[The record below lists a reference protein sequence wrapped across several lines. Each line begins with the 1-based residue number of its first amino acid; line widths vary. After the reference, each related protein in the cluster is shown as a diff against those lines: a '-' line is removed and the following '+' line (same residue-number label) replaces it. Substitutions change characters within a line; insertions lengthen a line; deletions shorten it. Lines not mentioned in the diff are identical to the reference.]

1 MAAAT
6 TPREGAL
13 PQYFGRLWL
22 GETVSSFGTYV
33 TLLSLQFLVLRTLHG
48 GPQDVG
54 WLNSAR
60 WLPYL
65 VLGLFAGVIV
75 DRRRRLPVIVIT
87 DLVCGSLLALIP
99 VAWVLGALSLPVLIG
114 IVLLYGATALFN
126 DASSMAFLPRLVP
139 TCQLQRAHARLDGS
153 SAVAQTAGPTLAG
166 GLIAILGAPWAILVD
181 ALSYF
186 FSAAMMASVRVTEP
200 GPAATAASSVRRDI
214 RDGLTWVYRAG
225 AQRWLALG
233 THLWFAANATLGV
246 AVPTF
251 ALHTLHLSAVQ
262 FGIATA
268 LAGVGAIVGATI
280 STPVGRR
287 AGTGGAVIVAHTVS
301 AVGVGVMALAGVTG
315 GQWVVT
321 LVLGAGQLGH
331 GLGMGISNSHEMTY
345 RQGTT
350 PDTLQSRVNTT
361 MRATNRTVIV
371 VVAPVAG
378 LVIGGIGTRPAVWL
392 AALIFALVAVLLY
405 VSPFRG
411 ERMPQG

>member
-262 FGIATA
+262 FGTAPA
-268 LAGVGAIVGATI
+268 LAGVGAGHPAVAREHDHAGREPHGDRRGGTRGRTRHRRDRHPSGSVARRTDLRPGR
-280 STPVGRR
+280 SPALRVAVPRR
-287 AGTGGAVIVAHTVS
+287 ADA
-301 AVGVGVMALAGVTG
+301 
-315 GQWVVT
+315 
-321 LVLGAGQLGH
+321 
-331 GLGMGISNSHEMTY
+331 
-345 RQGTT
+345 
-350 PDTLQSRVNTT
+350 
-361 MRATNRTVIV
+361 
-371 VVAPVAG
+371 AG
-378 LVIGGIGTRPAVWL
+378 LI
-392 AALIFALVAVLLY
+392 AAQRRSASACQRCV
-405 VSPFRG
+405 
-411 ERMPQG
+411 